1 MAHIDVSLPD
11 ALCHF
16 AEVQVSD
23 GRFATVSD
31 YVSEL
36 IRADAKRRAEAQLEM
51 LLLEGLEGD
60 ETAMDAEDWIAI
72 RRDGLAEAGKS
83 RANRA

>member
-1 MAHIDVSLPD
+1 MAHIGVSLP
-11 ALCHF
+11 
-16 AEVQVSD
+16 
-23 GRFATVSD
+23 
-31 YVSEL
+31 
-36 IRADAKRRAEAQLEM
+36 DAKRRAEVQLEM

-60 ETAMDAEDWIAI
+60 ETAMDPEDWIAI